1 MVVVY
6 AREYG
11 RAIRDPW
18 DRSGIKVWNI
28 RSNLVIYFQRFLFE
42 YKYFLHALFF
52 YMIFSFSVFAACTA
66 SQFKCGNGQCID
78 SDDRCN
84 NVEDCLDRS
93 DELNCR
99 EYIRRIFFSSV
110 SSCMENHFPRCFL
123 RSVGCLS
130 INIKY
135 FVTAAL
141 YSMYSMACTRAFHSN
156 NSSQVLGNWFC
167 KNNPSVFVGG
177 FAPSRL
183 NNS

>member
-1 MVVVY
+1 MAAQY
-6 AREYG
+6 EIHEIDRESKFEIFVRTSWY
-11 RAIRDPW
+11 I
-18 DRSGIKVWNI
+18 SNVFYSSTNI
-28 RSNLVIYFQRFLFE
+28 FYTLF
-42 YKYFLHALFF
+42 FF
-52 YMIFSFSVFAACTA
+52 YMTFSFSVFAACTA

-78 SDDRCN
+78 GNDRCN

-110 SSCMENHFPRCFL
+110 SSCMENYFPRCFL
-123 RSVGCLS
+123 RSVGCLG

-141 YSMYSMACTRAFHSN
+141 YSMYSMACTRGFHSN
-156 NSSQVLGNWFC
+156 YSSEVLGNWFC

-177 FAPSRL
+177 FAPSRS

>member
-1 MVVVY
+1 MVAVY
-6 AREYG
+6 AREYS
-11 RAIRDPW
+11 RAIWDPW

-28 RSNLVIYFQRFLFE
+28 RSTLIIYFQRFLFVYE
-42 YKYFLHALFF
+42 YFLHALFF
-52 YMIFSFSVFAACTA
+52 YKTFSFSVFAACTA

-78 SDDRCN
+78 SGGRCN

-99 EYIRRIFFSSV
+99 EYIRRIFFLP
-110 SSCMENHFPRCFL
+110 FRRAWKIIFCFL

-141 YSMYSMACTRAFHSN
+141 YSMYSMACTGGFHSN
-156 NSSQVLGNWFC
+156 NSSEVLGNWFC
-167 KNNPSVFVGG
+167 KNNPSIFVGG
-177 FAPSRL
+177 FATSRL